1 VRVAAAVVA
10 ALVLAGCAEPVE
22 QGWAPPAAA
31 HGYAPGAPYAAPA
44 PWVASAGGG
53 WGPLPPAAVAPIDAP
68 AYQRGRASYYSDRLA
83 GRSTAAGERYDPGA
97 LTAAHR
103 TLPLGTVVDVARADG
118 RHVTVR
124 INDRG
129 PYGHGRIIDLS
140 RRAAAEIGMLRD
152 GVADVVL
159 RVLWMPRS

>member
-1 VRVAAAVVA
+1 MPSQWSKGGRRPRLPTRKARPT
-10 ALVLAGCAEPVE
+10 LHPR
-22 QGWAPPAAA
+22 
-31 HGYAPGAPYAAPA
+31 PGS
-44 PWVASAGGG
+44 ASPGRRS
-53 WGPLPPAAVAPIDAP
+53 WGPLPPAAYAQGAPIDAP

-103 TLPLGTVVDVARADG
+103 TLPLGTVVDVSREDG

-140 RRAAAEIGMLRD
+140 RRAAAEIGMLRV